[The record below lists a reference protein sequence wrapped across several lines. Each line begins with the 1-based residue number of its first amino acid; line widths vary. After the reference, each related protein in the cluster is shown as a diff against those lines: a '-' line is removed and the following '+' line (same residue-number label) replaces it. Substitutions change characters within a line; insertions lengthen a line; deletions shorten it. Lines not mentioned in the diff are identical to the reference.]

1 MIWYFLGYDS
11 TATGCYYIT
20 KITVARKWIG
30 AMVEILKGSLDKPC
44 FFKEAENLMFE
55 FYYPYYEPSVD
66 AE

>member
-1 MIWYFLGYDS
+1 
-11 TATGCYYIT
+11 
-20 KITVARKWIG
+20 
-30 AMVEILKGSLDKPC
+30 MVEILKGSLDKPC